1 MRWAKASGIR
11 ALKTFCQA
19 LASMITV
26 GAAISD
32 VDWLTALSVSAVAG
46 FLSILTSVA
55 GLPEVKEGDVDAD
68 V

>member
-11 ALKTFCQA
+11 ALKTFCQT
-19 LASMITV
+19 LTSMITV

-46 FLSILTSVA
+46 FLSILTSVV